1 MDILDEGINIKEILF
16 TPEQIQEKVIE
27 LAKRLTID
35 YKGSDLIMIGIL
47 RGAAI
52 FMADLIRQIE
62 LPMAVD
68 FMATSSYGKATEST
82 GVVRIVKDL
91 NVNIKNKDALIIEDI
106 IDTGLTYNYLREALG
121 ARRPNSIR
129 ICTLLDKPSCRKIDI
144 NAEYVGFEIPNKF
157 VVGYG
162 LDYKELYRNLPYVC
176 ELNISREER

>member
-91 NVNIKNKDALIIEDI
+91 NVNIKNK
-106 IDTGLTYNYLREALG
+106 EALR
-121 ARRPNSIR
+121 AFIR
-129 ICTLLDKPSCRKIDI
+129 IDLSTSVEMTD
-144 NAEYVGFEIPNKF
+144 
-157 VVGYG
+157 
-162 LDYKELYRNLPYVC
+162 
-176 ELNISREER
+176 